1 MRRFFHS
8 LICNDSFKCSLG
20 ELLLSYIVLSF
31 YFTINWILVIVNI
44 FMMVV
49 NYKYKTIALLFN
61 YISKSCYCRFKT
73 LSLTYSFTYIVSGLS
88 LISLAASAIIK
99 MKEKP
104 EVIISSQ
111 YSVLNIVGYR
121 EKNTSLI
128 RIRIRIWNTTFGQT
142 GWVKLVTG
150 WQQVR

>member
-104 EVIISSQ
+104 EVI
-111 YSVLNIVGYR
+111 NH
-121 EKNTSLI
+121 LI
-128 RIRIRIWNTTFGQT
+128 TI
-142 GWVKLVTG
+142 
-150 WQQVR
+150 

>member
-49 NYKYKTIALLFN
+49 NYKYKTIPLLPI
-61 YISKSCYCRFKT
+61 ISVNHVIADSK
-73 LSLTYSFTYIVSGLS
+73 LSLSRIPLLTLF
-88 LISLAASAIIK
+88 LAC
-99 MKEKP
+99 
-104 EVIISSQ
+104 
-111 YSVLNIVGYR
+111 L
-121 EKNTSLI
+121 
-128 RIRIRIWNTTFGQT
+128 
-142 GWVKLVTG
+142 
-150 WQQVR
+150 